1 MTDIYIVDAY
11 KCLKNFVSLLES
23 NKPTYQI
30 GFKTGDEIHTYPAK
44 FQKTDSGDFELSFEA
59 KELYHTDLFYCFP
72 ITISSEWYNISFSNL
87 EIPSVNSTFSNN
99 SSNPKAY
106 RILTKS
112 FTTGMEETWKDAII
126 CAYCTYNHNDFN
138 PDNCGIL
145 HSGRSKDSI
154 RYFKIHIDGLDI
166 FVFFGLKDD
175 DNRNDLKDERY
186 LSFVT
191 SQPIKDFSTFRR
203 MIDVIRVA
211 WGLIS
216 GYFIGESIYY
226 TSVKQGVNTNG
237 PAFRYQN
244 MQECLNSKRPIID
257 TSLYND
263 LPSEALCLTCDEF
276 SSLVEILYQNVNCY
290 RAAQLLIQAS
300 NDKDLSKGGLAAIA
314 LETITG
320 TFLNKDVMKPVKEKY
335 KLPAKLIQAIKK
347 SIQDFEEP
355 ISEEL
360 KIKLDRSIDNLS
372 AIPNAEK
379 LIIPFQELGITLSE
393 TEEVIIDCRN
403 QFLHGVLP
411 EKARKKVPFAALLS
425 DEDLIFYTSNKLIM
439 LCSMLLLRMAKI
451 DKSVIDWGVYLLVIK
466 NLMTKG
472 KSVSQF
478 GKKHRNP
485 TDSVP
490 QEDSPLW
497 LEL

>member
-1 MTDIYIVDAY
+1 MPDINFVDAY

-23 NKPTYQI
+23 NEPTYQLCI
-30 GFKTGDEIHTYPAK
+30 KQGDIIHKYPAT
-44 FQKTDSGDFELSFEA
+44 FQKTDSGDFELSFETF
-59 KELYHTDLFYCFP
+59 EFYDSDSFYCFP
-72 ITISSEWYNISFSNL
+72 TIISSELYNISFSNL
-87 EIPSVNSTFSNN
+87 DIPSLDFTISNN
-99 SSNPKAY
+99 SSIPFGY
-106 RILTKS
+106 RVLTKS
-112 FTTGMEETWKDAII
+112 FTSGIEDNWKNAIF
-126 CAYCTYNHNDFN
+126 CAYCTYSHKDFN

-145 HSGRSKDSI
+145 HFGRSKDSI
-154 RYFKIHIDGLDI
+154 RYFKIHIDGID
-166 FVFFGLKDD
+166 FTVFFGLKDD
-175 DNRNDLKDERY
+175 ENRNDLKDERF
-186 LSFVT
+186 LSFIT

-203 MIDVIRVA
+203 MVDVIRVA

-216 GYFIGESIYY
+216 GYFIADSIYY
-226 TSVKQGVNTNG
+226 TSVRQREDTNG

-244 MQECLNSKRPIID
+244 LQECINSKRPIID
-257 TSLYND
+257 SSLYND
-263 LPSEALCLTCDEF
+263 LPSEVLCLTCDEF
-276 SSLVEILYQNVNCY
+276 SSLVEILYHNESYY

-320 TFLNKDVMKPVKEKY
+320 AIINKGLMASVKEKY
-335 KLPAKLIQAIKK
+335 KIPANLIKAIKK

-379 LIIPFQELGITLSE
+379 LIIPFQALGITLSE
-393 TEEVIIDCRN
+393 TEKVIIDCRN

-425 DEDLIFYTSNKLIM
+425 DEDLIFYTSNKLIL
-439 LCSMLLLRMAKI
+439 LCSLLLLRLAKI
-451 DKSVIDWGVYLLVIK
+451 DKCVIDWGVSIIVVK
-466 NLMTKG
+466 HFMNKG
-472 KSVSQF
+472 KSVLQF
-478 GKKHRNP
+478 GRKHRKT
-485 TDSVP
+485 TDFAP
-490 QEDSPLW
+490 EEDSPHW